1 MEFNEVAVT
10 RKSIRKYA
18 ARPVAK
24 EDIEAMLRCAMEAPS
39 WKNSQTARY
48 HVITSSTMLQAMKQE
63 GLAPFNAENTKDA
76 PVLIVTSFVK
86 DVAGFDKDGTPSNEL
101 GNLWGAYD
109 LGLHNEDLLLKARD
123 LGLDTLVMGIRD
135 AKAIQRLLNIPE
147 TEIIVSVISVG
158 YKAMD
163 PEKPKRKKLDDI
175 RNVLRNIKK
184 TTPVFQSEEERF
196 CASLNDSDSGCCC
209 AGSGCFSGSCSG
221 CCY

>member
-86 DVAGFDKDGTPSNEL
+86 DVSGFDKDGTPSNEL

-109 LGLHNEDLLLKARD
+109 LGLHNENLI
-123 LGLDTLVMGIRD
+123 LVVV
-135 AKAIQRLLNIPE
+135 ALVL
-147 TEIIVSVISVG
+147 IVSLVVALVVVIEVVFEILRRMLFVVFILMIS
-158 YKAMD
+158 
-163 PEKPKRKKLDDI
+163 LFSF
-175 RNVLRNIKK
+175 NVS
-184 TTPVFQSEEERF
+184 T
-196 CASLNDSDSGCCC
+196 
-209 AGSGCFSGSCSG
+209 
-221 CCY
+221 

>member
-76 PVLIVTSFVK
+76 PVLIVTSFVSNRS
-86 DVAGFDKDGTPSNEL
+86 GFERDGTPSNEL
-101 GNLWGAYD
+101 GNGWGCYD
-109 LGLHNEDLLLKARD
+109 LGLQNQNLLLKAAD
-123 LGLDTLVMGIRD
+123 LGLATLVMGIRD
-135 AKAIQRLLNIPE
+135 ADKLKELLSIPE
-147 TEIIVSVISVG
+147 EETVVSVICVG
-158 YKAMD
+158 YGDAEPAM
-163 PEKPKRKKLDDI
+163 PKRKEVKEI
-175 RNVLRNIKK
+175 
-184 TTPVFQSEEERF
+184 TTYQ
-196 CASLNDSDSGCCC
+196 
-209 AGSGCFSGSCSG
+209 
-221 CCY
+221 

>member
-1 MEFNEVAVT
+1 MKLQSQEKASVNMPQDRWQRRISRQCFAVPW
-10 RKSIRKYA
+10 RHRAGRIPRQHA
-18 ARPVAK
+18 
-24 EDIEAMLRCAMEAPS
+24 
-39 WKNSQTARY
+39 
-48 HVITSSTMLQAMKQE
+48 ITSSTMLQAMKQE

-109 LGLHNEDLLLKARD
+109 LGLHNENLLLKARD

-175 RNVLRNIKK
+175 V
-184 TTPVFQSEEERF
+184 TYYET
-196 CASLNDSDSGCCC
+196 
-209 AGSGCFSGSCSG
+209 
-221 CCY
+221 

>member
-109 LGLHNEDLLLKARD
+109 LGLHNENLLLKARD

-163 PEKPKRKKLDDI
+163 PEKPKRKKMDDI
-175 RNVLRNIKK
+175 V
-184 TTPVFQSEEERF
+184 TYYET
-196 CASLNDSDSGCCC
+196 
-209 AGSGCFSGSCSG
+209 
-221 CCY
+221 

>member
-86 DVAGFDKDGTPSNEL
+86 DVAAL
-101 GNLWGAYD
+101 
-109 LGLHNEDLLLKARD
+109 
-123 LGLDTLVMGIRD
+123 IRTVPR
-135 AKAIQRLLNIPE
+135 AMSS
-147 TEIIVSVISVG
+147 EICGVPMIWACIMKIF
-158 YKAMD
+158 Y
-163 PEKPKRKKLDDI
+163 
-175 RNVLRNIKK
+175 
-184 TTPVFQSEEERF
+184 
-196 CASLNDSDSGCCC
+196 
-209 AGSGCFSGSCSG
+209 
-221 CCY
+221 

>member
-109 LGLHNEDLLLKARD
+109 LGLHNENLLLKARD
-123 LGLDTLVMGIRD
+123 LGLDTLVMGTVMQKPYKD
-135 AKAIQRLLNIPE
+135 FSTSQRRKLLSASS
-147 TEIIVSVISVG
+147 VSATRPWTLRSQSVRSWTIS
-158 YKAMD
+158 
-163 PEKPKRKKLDDI
+163 
-175 RNVLRNIKK
+175 
-184 TTPVFQSEEERF
+184 
-196 CASLNDSDSGCCC
+196 
-209 AGSGCFSGSCSG
+209 
-221 CCY
+221 